1 MTAWTLF
8 LIVLCECASIAGQ
21 IFFKHAMTEHW
32 SKSRRKA
39 AWILSAGIGA
49 MAVNFFIWLSLLA
62 NFELSRLYPFEGL
75 NRVVLLCAAAIFL
88 REKIPPQLWIGV
100 VLISAGVALV
110 FIS

>member
-8 LIVLCECASIAGQ
+8 LIVLSECAAIAGQ
-21 IFFKHAMTEHW
+21 IFFKHAMATHW
-32 SKSRRKA
+32 NKSRRTA
-39 AWILSAGIGA
+39 AWVLSAGTGV
-49 MAVNFFIWLSLLA
+49 MAVSFFIWVSLLA
-62 NFELSRLYPFEGL
+62 KFDLSRLYPFEGL

-88 REKIPPQLWIGV
+88 REKIAPRLWIGV